1 MDFRSAGSSR
11 AAMAT
16 RRQAIAELAA
26 GLGAGLVAGL
36 GAIGA
41 LTILPGGGAAP
52 EPYQLGEWTGDSFAP
67 MHAIRDGLGRGP
79 LPAAERRV
87 DVAIIG
93 GGLAGLAVA
102 SLLEDRDLVVLERES
117 EPGGVAKSK
126 RWRNVDYALGSA
138 YIVDINEPFDGFYER
153 LGLAPQPVS
162 PPVDQLLTGSA
173 GEGDPRDGKWRDA
186 YAGLKALLR
195 RLRESPDFP
204 AIPISEASAP
214 ALALDRLSLLDF
226 LRGEH
231 IGGELFGLL
240 DAYCLSALGA
250 PAADISAYA
259 GVNFLSDINAR
270 IYAFPGGNAAIAR
283 AMAARISRAGEGRI
297 VTGAAVY
304 AIEPAEDGYARVGW
318 FDAHD
323 PGTPRCLEARRA
335 VVAAP
340 YFFAGRILRGA
351 DPAVTATM
359 TSLRQ
364 GSYLVANCCFEG
376 PPPTLRYDSWALGAR
391 SFSDAV
397 SAAAVLPAAAQPKDH
412 SVLTVYAPFRDP
424 DAGRA
429 RLLAGDRGALAA
441 PIVEEL
447 RRFLPEAFSGAR
459 LVEARLTRWGHH
471 HLIAAPGIVAT
482 MRALPKRF
490 GNVVLAHS
498 DGQGMPAVESAIVE
512 ALSAAEIIRRG

>member
-1 MDFRSAGSSR
+1 MDFRSVVSLR
-11 AAMAT
+11 AALAT
-16 RRQAIAELAA
+16 RREAIA
-26 GLGAGLVAGL
+26 GLGAL
-36 GAIGA
+36 GA
-41 LTILPGGGAAP
+41 LTILPGGGATP

-138 YIVDINEPFDGFYER
+138 YIVDLAEPFGEFYGR
-153 LGLAPQPVS
+153 LGVTPRPVS
-162 PPVDQLLTGSA
+162 APADTVLTGMA
-173 GEGDPRDGKWRDA
+173 GEGDPRNGKWRSA
-186 YAGLKALLR
+186 YDGLKALLR
-195 RLRESPDFP
+195 RLASSSDFP
-204 AIPISEASAP
+204 TIPISRASAP

-226 LRGEH
+226 LSGEH
-231 IGGELFGLL
+231 IDAELFGLL
-240 DAYCLSALGA
+240 DAYCMSALGA
-250 PAADISAYA
+250 PAAEISAYA
-259 GVNFLSDINAR
+259 GVNFLSEINTP

-283 AMAARISRAGEGRI
+283 AMAARIARAGEGR
-297 VTGAAVY
+297 VLAGAAVY

-318 FDAHD
+318 FDARD
-323 PGTPRCLEARRA
+323 PGTPRCLEARWA

-340 YFFAGRILRGA
+340 YFFAGRILRVA
-351 DPAVTATM
+351 DPAVTAAM

-364 GSYLVANCCFEG
+364 GSYLVANFCFEG
-376 PPPTLRYDSWALGAR
+376 LPPELRYDSWALGAQ

-397 SAAAVLPAAAQPKDH
+397 SATAVLPAAERPKDH

-424 DAGRA
+424 GAGRA
-429 RLLAGDRGALAA
+429 RLLAGDRAALAA

-447 RRFLPEAFSGAR
+447 RRFLPEAFTGSR

-471 HLIAAPGIVAT
+471 HLIAAPGIVTT
-482 MRALPKRF
+482 MRALTRRF
-490 GNVVLAHS
+490 GNVLLAHS

-512 ALSAAEIIRRG
+512 ALSAVKIINAG